1 MGCSLKWNKNS
12 FKIFFSLFFL
22 LHPTSNSYLGIEAK
36 DNVESAVYSTHTG
49 QVRDQIRK
57 AHYWEQGKGI
67 KSKARDEG
75 CNEYIR
81 I

>member
-1 MGCSLKWNKNS
+1 MQ
-12 FKIFFSLFFL
+12 FKMEQEEYQDFFFLVLSL
-22 LHPTSNSYLGIEAK
+22 LHPTSNSYQGIEAK
-36 DNVESAVYSTHTG
+36 DSVESAIYSTHTG
-49 QVRDQIRK
+49 HARDQIRK

-67 KSKARDEG
+67 KGKARDED